1 MDNYKK
7 INLYLIFLS
16 IGLITFLG
24 ILSFSSI
31 QKEKEETEKIE
42 LFLASFEDLNQY
54 QQKDSLQPQI
64 VTYSQLKNFN
74 KNDNYIH
81 NKKDVSKS
89 VTTYSKENKKL
100 PPKKHYDVSK
110 LVSSY
115 KTIPTEKKKK
125 KYDVSKLVTVHS
137 KPIKKAEKPRKKI
150 IIKSQ
155 PKIEKPVVIQKIKTN
170 KTPKKVIVKKKVKKE
185 LKKQKIVQRKK
196 ISEKAVTPST
206 KTTPKKQPI
215 VKRKIV
221 TTPIK
226 KRIIKKETVIKKS
239 VTAAKRF
246 VSNPNTKTLLYKKPE
261 LNKATNINY
270 IQYAPIYPNCNPNL
284 SEDDK
289 KACLLTNVSKFVLE
303 NFNVAIGKKAG
314 LKKGFHEIRV
324 LFIIDKNGSS
334 KAYKVLGKYN
344 NSVKNEIKRIINKL
358 PKMIPGKTNGK
369 NVPVKYSV
377 KVLFEVK

>member
-1 MDNYKK
+1 MNNYKK

-42 LFLASFEDLNQY
+42 LFLAGFEDLNQY

-74 KNDNYIH
+74 ENDNYIH

-89 VTTYSKENKKL
+89 VTTYSKENNEL

-115 KTIPTEKKKK
+115 KTIQTEKKKK

-137 KPIKKAEKPRKKI
+137 EPIKKAEKPRKNVI
-150 IIKSQ
+150 IELK
-155 PKIEKPVVIQKIKTN
+155 PKIEKPVVGQKIKTN

-196 ISEKAVTPST
+196 IPKKAVTPST
-206 KTTPKKQPI
+206 KTILKKQPI
-215 VKRKIV
+215 AKRKVV

-226 KRIIKKETVIKKS
+226 KRIIKKEPVVKKS
-239 VTAAKRF
+239 VATGKRF
-246 VSNPNTKTLLYKKPE
+246 VSNSKTKTLHYKKPE
-261 LNKATNINY
+261 LNNATNINF
-270 IQYAPIYPNCNPNL
+270 IQYAPVYPSCSSNL
-284 SEDDK
+284 PEEDK
-289 KACLLTNVSKFVLE
+289 KACLLTNVSKFVLK
-303 NFNVAIGKKAG
+303 NFNSAIGKRAG
-314 LKKGFHEIRV
+314 LKKGFYEIRV
-324 LFIIDKNGSS
+324 LFIIDKNGYS
-334 KAYKVLGKYN
+334 KTYKVLGKYN
-344 NSVKNEIKRIINKL
+344 NSIKNEVKRIINKL

-369 NVPVKYSV
+369 SVPVKYSV